1 MVKLSKNVFLT
12 LIRFILICSQ
22 KILLGGCATLTSQ
35 NDNKNEGNK
44 TIASWN
50 PFVPYSIRAPALEE
64 LCHNGEPL
72 EYGACIVQGYRAHI
86 LPRKEVT
93 IFVMVNNQNIN
104 HVNDKLG
111 TYIMNVEIQMYW
123 SDPDVRT
130 KFQHGQDYIP
140 LSTRAIGKI
149 WTPDIFVSN
158 LADYRI
164 FKDSQRV
171 ESIKVRPSN
180 SSKLFEEKEDTILE
194 SIISFRASVNC
205 QFNFTHYP
213 KDESRCNFEFGS
225 QYHNIRF
232 IFIQG
237 NAPNN
242 RSITGLHECSM
253 SLSNTTLLDKST
265 FKNQISIDI
274 HIKRTIR
281 PFLYRYYLPCI
292 GATIIS
298 AFSIL
303 IPPTLVQ
310 ARVTLSVTVILMVV
324 NLYVLQ
330 MVSLDIGNIDRA
342 HIKCKMKKST
352 QMCKLT
358 PLISFQNVIPPQL
371 IGLDDL
377 SMFVLISLGFMSL
390 TLVQTCLVELTGR

>member
-1 MVKLSKNVFLT
+1 MIKLSGTFFLP
-12 LIRFILICSQ
+12 LILFILICNEN
-22 KILLGGCATLTSQ
+22 ILLGRCATVNIKNDQ
-35 NDNKNEGNK
+35 NNEGNE

-50 PFVPYSIRAPALEE
+50 PFVPHSIRAPSLEE
-64 LCHNGEPL
+64 LCQNGEPL

-86 LPRKEVT
+86 LPRREVT
-93 IFVMVNNQNIN
+93 IFVKVNEQNIN
-104 HVNDKLG
+104 HVDDKLG
-111 TYIMNVEIQMYW
+111 TYIMNVQIQMYW

-140 LSTRAIGKI
+140 LSTRAIRKI
-149 WTPDIFVSN
+149 WTPDIFISN
-158 LADYRI
+158 LADYRM

-171 ESIKVRPSN
+171 ESIKLWPTN
-180 SSKLFEEKEDTILE
+180 STKLFEENEDTILE
-194 SIISFRASVNC
+194 STISFRASVNC

-232 IFIQG
+232 IFMQG
-237 NAPNN
+237 EAPNH

-274 HIKRTIR
+274 HIKRSIR

-298 AFSIL
+298 SFSVL

-330 MVSLDIGNIDRA
+330 MVSFDIGNMIEF
-342 HIKCKMKKST
+342 I
-352 QMCKLT
+352 
-358 PLISFQNVIPPQL
+358 
-371 IGLDDL
+371 
-377 SMFVLISLGFMSL
+377 
-390 TLVQTCLVELTGR
+390 

>member
-1 MVKLSKNVFLT
+1 MYFVKAMIKLSRNFFLPSI
-12 LIRFILICSQ
+12 LFILIC
-22 KILLGGCATLTSQ
+22 KEKTFLVRCETVTIE
-35 NDNKNEGNK
+35 NDHNNEENK

-50 PFVPYSIRAPALEE
+50 PFVPYSIRAPALKE
-64 LCHNGEPL
+64 LCENGEPL
-72 EYGACIVQGYRAHI
+72 EYGACIVQGYRSHI
-86 LPRKEVT
+86 LPHTQVT
-93 IFVMVNNQNIN
+93 IFVRVNNQNIK

-111 TYIMNVEIQMYW
+111 TYIMNMEIQMYW

-149 WTPDIFVSN
+149 WTPDIFVAD
-158 LADYRI
+158 LADYRM

-171 ESIKVRPSN
+171 ESIKVRPAN
-180 SSKLFEEKEDTILE
+180 STKLFEENEGTILE
-194 SIISFRASVNC
+194 SIISFRAAVNC

-237 NAPNN
+237 DVPNN
-242 RSITGLHECSM
+242 RSVTGLHECSM
-253 SLSNTTLLDKST
+253 SLSNNTLLDKST

-274 HIKRTIR
+274 HIKRSIR

-298 AFSIL
+298 SFSVL

-330 MVSLDIGNIDRA
+330 MVSFFI
-342 HIKCKMKKST
+342 
-352 QMCKLT
+352 
-358 PLISFQNVIPPQL
+358 
-371 IGLDDL
+371 
-377 SMFVLISLGFMSL
+377 
-390 TLVQTCLVELTGR
+390 

>member
-1 MVKLSKNVFLT
+1 MIELSRTFFLSII
-12 LIRFILICSQ
+12 LSILICNEN
-22 KILLGGCATLTSQ
+22 ILLGRCASV
-35 NDNKNEGNK
+35 NNKNAHNNEENK
-44 TIASWN
+44 KIASWN

-64 LCHNGEPL
+64 LCQHGEPL

-86 LPRKEVT
+86 LPRSEVT
-93 IFVMVNNQNIN
+93 IFVKVNKQNIN

-123 SDPDVRT
+123 TDPDIRT
-130 KFQHGQDYIP
+130 KFQHGQDYIA

-149 WTPDIFVSN
+149 WTPDIFVSD
-158 LADYRI
+158 LTDYRM

-171 ESIKVRPSN
+171 ESIKLWPAN
-180 SSKLFEEKEDTILE
+180 STKLFEENEDTVLE
-194 SIISFRASVNC
+194 STISFQASVNC
-205 QFNFTHYP
+205 QFNFSNYP

-237 NAPNN
+237 GAPNN
-242 RSITGLHECSM
+242 HSFTGLHECSM
-253 SLSNTTLLDKST
+253 SLSNTTLLDNSA

-274 HIKRTIR
+274 HIKRSIR

-298 AFSIL
+298 LFSVL

-330 MVSLDIGNIDRA
+330 MVSFDLENIDRF
-342 HIKCKMKKST
+342 HIKEKIKNQRK
-352 QMCKLT
+352 
-358 PLISFQNVIPPQL
+358 
-371 IGLDDL
+371 
-377 SMFVLISLGFMSL
+377 
-390 TLVQTCLVELTGR
+390 